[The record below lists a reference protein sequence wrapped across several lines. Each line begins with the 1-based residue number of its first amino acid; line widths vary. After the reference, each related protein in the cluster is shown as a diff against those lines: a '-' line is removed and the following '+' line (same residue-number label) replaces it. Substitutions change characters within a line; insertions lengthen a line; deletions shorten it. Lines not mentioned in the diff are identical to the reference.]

1 MKTNLILLI
10 NHIDINPL
18 GTTNRLLDY
27 TSRVLEPNLFIAMFA
42 HVGHNKFY
50 LSDQTR
56 QTMFGL
62 VVVRDYYGVLIYDRV
77 IER

>member
-1 MKTNLILLI
+1 MDLIVLI
-10 NHIDINPL
+10 NHSNITSL
-18 GTTNRLLDY
+18 EKTNRLLDY
-27 TSRVLEPNLFIAMFA
+27 TWRVLETILFIAMFA

-50 LSDQTR
+50 LSGQTR

-62 VVVRDYYGVLIYDRV
+62 AVLRDYYGVLIYDRV